1 MSAESLIQIG
11 LMAFV
16 LLAPTLMVAVLV
28 SGLSRRT
35 TPAAPVTEIASL
47 QGRGQA
53 HQVVDVPLAA
63 RAS

>member
-1 MSAESLIQIG
+1 MSAAAWVQIG

-35 TPAAPVTEIASL
+35 SPAAAASL

-53 HQVVDVPLAA
+53 HEVVDVPLAA
-63 RAS
+63 RAT

>member
-1 MSAESLIQIG
+1 MSAESLIQIC

-16 LLAPTLMVAVLV
+16 LLAPALMVVVLV
-28 SGLSRRT
+28 SGLSRRAA
-35 TPAAPVTEIASL
+35 PAAPVTEIASL
-47 QGRGQA
+47 QGRGQP